1 MGPLNETSM
10 VYTLMDIRITLH
22 IVCVVVSPYKQ
33 QLVLYS
39 HRPGSCRAASGA
51 WWSERTRSRWRQT
64 AQPPPA
70 EAECLSFGQASR
82 TPAAFWSDPV

>member
-1 MGPLNETSM
+1 M
-10 VYTLMDIRITLH
+10 VYTLMEDTQDNAAYSTE
-22 IVCVVVSPYKQ
+22 CVVVSPYKQ
-33 QLVLYS
+33 QLVLHS

-51 WWSERTRSRWRQT
+51 WWSERTRIRWRQT